1 MLLSIPWTDSPF
13 DRWRFRN
20 WIAGFG
26 CELDADG
33 RDGGRKGKGGEEEE
47 YGVLLVM
54 EMEAED
60 DWEETERKIMG
71 FTSLV
76 RKSESLAEQAVGL
89 TAGPAFKN
97 GG

>member
-20 WIAGFG
+20 WIAGFR

-33 RDGGRKGKGGEEEE
+33 QDAGRKEGERWEEE

-54 EMEAED
+54 EAED
-60 DWEETERKIMG
+60 EDEWEETERKIMG

-76 RKSESLAEQAVGL
+76 RKSESLP
-89 TAGPAFKN
+89 AGCWLNCGATL
-97 GG
+97 